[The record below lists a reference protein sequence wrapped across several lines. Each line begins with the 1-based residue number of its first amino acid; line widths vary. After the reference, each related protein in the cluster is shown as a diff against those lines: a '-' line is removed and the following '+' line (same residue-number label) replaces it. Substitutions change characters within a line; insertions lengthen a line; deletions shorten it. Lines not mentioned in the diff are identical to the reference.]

1 MEEIMKNN
9 KIYLTVFLLAFIVL
23 GIGGVLIYSNNISS
37 VKSDSMKP
45 TPTPTQKSQFR
56 YLFGDF
62 SGDHANYTF
71 QTPPEEK
78 IYADDCIGCKQEVGN
93 LVIFAEFGCPNQSQY
108 LFKSNSDGG
117 VIEKSVKLDENG
129 KEVGEKRLVV
139 LKDNNGDIIQSRIF
153 WIENNK
159 DFWAILAPTIESAKA
174 FEKSKEYVEVRKKVA
189 KEKESYVPIQNAN
202 TERIKVLKEKECNEK

>member
-1 MEEIMKNN
+1 MKYL
-9 KIYLTVFLLAFIVL
+9 KFYLTLFILTLVL
-23 GIGGVLIYSNNISS
+23 IGSVGVLVYSNNITQ
-37 VKSDSMKP
+37 VRSDLITP
-45 TPTPTQKSQFR
+45 TPTPVQESQFR
-56 YLFGDF
+56 YLFGAF

-93 LVIFAEFGCPNQSQY
+93 LVIFAEFGCLNKTQY

-117 VIEKSVKLDENG
+117 VIEKSIKLDEDD

-139 LKDNNGDIIQSRIF
+139 LKDNNENIIQSRIF
-153 WIENNK
+153 WTEND
-159 DFWAILAPTIESAKA
+159 DFWAILAPTVKLTKA
-174 FEKSKEYVEVRKKVA
+174 FEKSKEYKWVRKKVVV
-189 KEKESYVPIQNAN
+189 EKESYVPIQNAN

>member
-1 MEEIMKNN
+1 MKNN
-9 KIYLTVFLLAFIVL
+9 KLYLTVFLIAFIV
-23 GIGGVLIYSNNISS
+23 IGGLGVLIYSNSISS

-93 LVIFAEFGCPNQSQY
+93 LVIFAEFGCPNQSKY
-108 LFKSNSDGG
+108 LFESNSSRGVEEETIKTDKKGEIIGKKRLTISKSN
-117 VIEKSVKLDENG
+117 
-129 KEVGEKRLVV
+129 GE
-139 LKDNNGDIIQSRIF
+139 IIQSRIF
-153 WIENNK
+153 WIENNE
-159 DFWAILAPTIESAKA
+159 DFWAILAPNPETAKD
-174 FEKSKEYVEVRKKVA
+174 FEKSKEYEWVRKKVA
-189 KEKESYVPIQNAN
+189 EEMESYVPIQNAN
-202 TERIKVLKEKECNEK
+202 TERLKVLKEKKCNEK